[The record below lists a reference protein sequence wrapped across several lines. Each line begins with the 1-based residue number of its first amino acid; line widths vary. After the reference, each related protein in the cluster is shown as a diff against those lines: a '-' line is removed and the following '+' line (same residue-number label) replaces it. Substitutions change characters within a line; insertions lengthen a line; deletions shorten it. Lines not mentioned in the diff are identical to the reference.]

1 MVRENHKNIKRHR
14 RNTRHKKRPG
24 RLIGAVRGV
33 FLSPFSG
40 TGAEKSASEEGK
52 SAPREEKRL
61 RGGKKSE
68 KTEGEG
74 RSKPKTSRKSSPL
87 GRKSTPGAEKNQ
99 KKRRRG
105 WKQAKNQPKKSAPRE
120 EKWSRAEK
128 RRERWRGKLESGVA
142 SGRLRTALSSAMSG
156 RGSGQRRR

>member
-87 GRKSTPGAEKNQ
+87 GRKSTSGAEKNQ

-105 WKQAKNQPKKSAPRE
+105 WKQAKNPPKKFAPGEKKYFRGGKKSEKTE
-120 EKWSRAEK
+120 ERVE
-128 RRERWRGKLESGVA
+128 A
-142 SGRLRTALSSAMSG
+142 SQKLRTALSSAMSG

>member
-87 GRKSTPGAEKNQ
+87 GRKSTSGAEKNQ

-105 WKQAKNQPKKSAPRE
+105 WKQAKNPPEKSAPGE
-120 EKWSRAEK
+120 EKCPGGGKKSEKTEERVEASQKPAEK
-128 RRERWRGKLESGVA
+128 VRP
-142 SGRLRTALSSAMSG
+142 
-156 RGSGQRRR
+156 